1 MAIKRLVI
9 MGGCANG
16 RGNQTRSTEFNIG
29 ADPEAAAVVFKI
41 EWQKSVVV
49 SLELV
54 MKYPIPWKDF
64 DILI

>member
-41 EWQKSVVV
+41 KW
-49 SLELV
+49 
-54 MKYPIPWKDF
+54 
-64 DILI
+64 